1 MLDNYAWYKNGLV
14 SLRNGSHEVTGINT
28 DWLKAG
34 IKQGDVFLF
43 DNTVYEIQDVTGSEN
58 LSLVSQYS
66 GENQTEKN
74 YAIIQR
80 ARAVLLSELA
90 LSLRQTLSN
99 WNDREQSY
107 QAQFKELKT
116 KLQIIDTLGL
126 YIDDDGDLAQNDT
139 QEIILP
145 DNVPVTSQDDMQEM
159 LDEIFD
165 NNN

>member
-1 MLDNYAWYKNGLV
+1 MNDTPAISVIVPMYNVEKYLKTCITSILDQTFTDFELILV
-14 SLRNGSHEVTGINT
+14 DDCST
-28 DWLKAG
+28 DSTLEIAKSFSDPR
-34 IKQGDVFLF
+34 IKIL
-43 DNTVYEIQDVTGSEN
+43 
-58 LSLVSQYS
+58 
-66 GENQTEKN
+66 QTEKN